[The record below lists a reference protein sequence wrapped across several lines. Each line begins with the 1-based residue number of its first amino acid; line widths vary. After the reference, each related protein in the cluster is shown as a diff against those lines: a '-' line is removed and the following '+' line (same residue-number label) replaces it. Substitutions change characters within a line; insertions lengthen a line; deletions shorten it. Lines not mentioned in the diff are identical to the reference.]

1 MAKSTVPGK
10 QISIFVSDDTV
21 KRAEESRAAQK
32 FPPSLSRLLSVCLS
46 DGVDAV
52 HGEMIAEAEAEAA
65 EAAEAAKKAGAK
77 KA

>member
-1 MAKSTVPGK
+1 MSKSTVPGK
-10 QISIFVSDDTV
+10 QISIFVSDETV
-21 KRAEESRAAQK
+21 KRAEESRSAQK

-52 HGEMIAEAEAEAA
+52 HGEMIAEEKAA
-65 EAAEAAKKAGAK
+65 EEKAAEKAGAK

>member
-10 QISIFVSDDTV
+10 QISIFVSDETV
-21 KRAEESRAAQK
+21 KKAEESRAVQK

-52 HGEMIAEAEAEAA
+52 HGEMVEETA
-65 EAAEAAKKAGAK
+65 AAKVGAK
-77 KA
+77 KS